1 MCAEKCAR
9 VCSAASPS
17 RRFFS
22 SFPLSHRACC
32 RYLHACRRI
41 HRDIKS
47 DNVLVH
53 SDGSVKVGATV
64 ACARLPV
71 RVRVRVCR
79 DTAVSGTNDAL
90 TMFCPQVADFG
101 FCVQLTDDQAARK
114 SVVRL
119 QVVRFIFDVTSAKV
133 GTPYWMAP
141 ELIMGKAYDTKASAL
156 CSKRSSLPS
165 HLSSSV
171 QVDIWSLGILA
182 IEMAEGEP
190 PLLHEPPLRALVRM
204 PVLALVDRAVE
215 RILQF
220 LITTSAPPTLKP
232 SGTWSDNFKSFLEM

>member
-1 MCAEKCAR
+1 VRHPPYVAA
-9 VCSAASPS
+9 CSLFPS
-17 RRFFS
+17 S
-22 SFPLSHRACC
+22 QCACC
-32 RYLHACRRI
+32 RYLHGCRRI

-53 SDGSVKVGATV
+53 SDGSVKVGHTV
-64 ACARLPV
+64 ACARLSV
-71 RVRVRVCR
+71 RAHVCMCR
-79 DTAVSGTNDAL
+79 DTAASGTNDTL
-90 TMFCPQVADFG
+90 TIVCPQVADFG

-141 ELIMGKAYDTKASAL
+141 ELIMGKAYDTKARTL
-156 CSKRSSLPS
+156 CLKRRSLPS
-165 HLSSSV
+165 RLSACV

-190 PLLHEPPLRALVRM
+190 PLLHEPPLRALVRR
-204 PVLALVDRAVE
+204 PVLVLVD
-215 RILQF
+215 
-220 LITTSAPPTLKP
+220 P
-232 SGTWSDNFKSFLEM
+232 WC